1 MSKSQLSTSS
11 PRNDS
16 LPTDSNLIQSNTKTN
31 KDSVTMPG
39 STCNNSRIDM
49 LSKSKIPLLQ
59 SNLNTDNSNYQQ
71 STELIDVTAD
81 ADTTNDNNDNNNRSM
96 WKTVY

>member
-16 LPTDSNLIQSNTKTN
+16 LPTDPNLIQSNTKTN

-59 SNLNTDNSNYQQ
+59 TNLNADNSNYQQ

-81 ADTTNDNNDNNNRSM
+81 ADITNDNNNRSM